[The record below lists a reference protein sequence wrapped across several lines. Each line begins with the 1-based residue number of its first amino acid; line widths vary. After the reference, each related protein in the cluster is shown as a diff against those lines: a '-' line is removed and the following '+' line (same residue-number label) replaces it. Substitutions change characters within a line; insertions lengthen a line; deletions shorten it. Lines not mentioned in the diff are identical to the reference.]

1 LKHFSS
7 IDVSNGSTLIP
18 GKHPPQS
25 LSAKHTYLL
34 KSGSGV
40 IDLAAHAG
48 GNCPL
53 SCLAETIVTPQ
64 GVTIVGDGNAPR
76 HLPGDTSSLYALNLL
91 RFFYFLGGF

>member
-1 LKHFSS
+1 MQHFST
-7 IDVSNGSTLIP
+7 IDDSNGTALVP
-18 GKHPPQS
+18 GKHLPQS
-25 LSAKHTYLL
+25 LSGKHTYLL
-34 KSGSGV
+34 KSGSVV
-40 IDLAAHAG
+40 IDLVAHAG